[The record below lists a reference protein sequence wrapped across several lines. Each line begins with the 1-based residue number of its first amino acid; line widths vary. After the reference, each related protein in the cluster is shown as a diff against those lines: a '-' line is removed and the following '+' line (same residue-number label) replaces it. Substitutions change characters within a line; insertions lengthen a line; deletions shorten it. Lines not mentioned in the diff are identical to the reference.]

1 MINKGFCGIISISKS
16 LRKWVILMNSNKKQ
30 TEKEIQEK
38 IKKVNGAMA
47 QEGMP
52 LTKEIKQKL
61 YNCITGK
68 STTEIERNKV
78 LEKYRR
84 IYG

>member
-1 MINKGFCGIISISKS
+1 MHS
-16 LRKWVILMNSNKKQ
+16 KKQ

-38 IKKVNGAMA
+38 IKKVDGAMA

-52 LTKEIKQKL
+52 LTEELKQKL
-61 YNCITGK
+61 YNCIIGK
-68 STTEIERNKV
+68 SSTEIERQKV
-78 LEKYRR
+78 IEKYRG

>member
-1 MINKGFCGIISISKS
+1 
-16 LRKWVILMNSNKKQ
+16 MNSNKQQ
-30 TEKEIQEK
+30 TEKEILEK
-38 IKKVNGAMA
+38 IKKVDGAMA

-52 LTKEIKQKL
+52 LTEEIKKQL

-78 LEKYRR
+78 LEKYKR

>member
-1 MINKGFCGIISISKS
+1 
-16 LRKWVILMNSNKKQ
+16 MNSNKMQ
-30 TEKEIQEK
+30 TEREIQEK
-38 IKKVNGAMA
+38 IKKVDGAMA

-68 STTEIERNKV
+68 STTEFERNKV

>member
-1 MINKGFCGIISISKS
+1 
-16 LRKWVILMNSNKKQ
+16 MNGNQKQ
-30 TEKEIQEK
+30 NEKEIKEK
-38 IKKVNGAMA
+38 IKKVDGAMA

-78 LEKYRR
+78 LEKYKR

>member
-1 MINKGFCGIISISKS
+1 MDEDKKII
-16 LRKWVILMNSNKKQ
+16 
-30 TEKEIQEK
+30 EKEIQEK
-38 IKKVNGAMA
+38 IRKVDGAMA

-52 LTKEIKQKL
+52 LTDEIKQKL
-61 YNCITGK
+61 YNCIIGK
-68 STTEIERNKV
+68 STTEKERNMV

>member
-1 MINKGFCGIISISKS
+1 MK
-16 LRKWVILMNSNKKQ
+16 NKKQ

-38 IKKVNGAMA
+38 IKKVDGAMA

-52 LTKEIKQKL
+52 LTKELKQKL
-61 YNCITGK
+61 YNCIIGK
-68 STTEIERNKV
+68 TTTEIERQKII
-78 LEKYRR
+78 EKYRG

>member
-1 MINKGFCGIISISKS
+1 MKDKM
-16 LRKWVILMNSNKKQ
+16 L
-30 TEKEIQEK
+30 TEKEIQKK
-38 IKKVNGAMA
+38 IKKVDGAMS

-52 LTKEIKQKL
+52 LTEEIKQKL
-61 YNCITGK
+61 YNCIIGQ

>member
-1 MINKGFCGIISISKS
+1 MDNKN
-16 LRKWVILMNSNKKQ
+16 L

-52 LTKEIKQKL
+52 LTKELKQKL
-61 YNCITGK
+61 YDCIIDK
-68 STTEIERNKV
+68 SSTEKERQKV
-78 LEKYRR
+78 IEKYRG

>member
-1 MINKGFCGIISISKS
+1 MD
-16 LRKWVILMNSNKKQ
+16 NKKL

-38 IKKVNGAMA
+38 INKVNGAMA

-52 LTKEIKQKL
+52 LTKELKQKL
-61 YNCITGK
+61 YDCIIGK
-68 STTEIERNKV
+68 SSTEKERQKV
-78 LEKYRR
+78 IEKYRG

>member
-1 MINKGFCGIISISKS
+1 MNKNIN
-16 LRKWVILMNSNKKQ
+16 L

-38 IKKVNGAMA
+38 IRKVDGAMS

-52 LTKEIKQKL
+52 LTEETKKKL
-61 YNCITGK
+61 YDCITGK
-68 STTEIERNKV
+68 STYEKERQKII
-78 LEKYRR
+78 EKYRR

>member
-1 MINKGFCGIISISKS
+1 
-16 LRKWVILMNSNKKQ
+16 MNSDAKQ

-38 IKKVNGAMA
+38 IKKVDGAMS

-61 YNCITGK
+61 YNCIIGK
-68 STTEIERNKV
+68 STTEIERRKV
-78 LEKYRR
+78 IEKYKG

>member
-1 MINKGFCGIISISKS
+1 M
-16 LRKWVILMNSNKKQ
+16 SNNYA
-30 TEKEIQEK
+30 EKEIQEK
-38 IKKVNGAMA
+38 IRLVDGAMA

-52 LTKEIKQKL
+52 LTKEIKDKL

-68 STTEIERNKV
+68 SSTDIERQKIID
-78 LEKYRR
+78 KFKA

>member
-1 MINKGFCGIISISKS
+1 MKK
-16 LRKWVILMNSNKKQ
+16 NKKL

-38 IKKVNGAMA
+38 IRKVDGAMA

-52 LTKEIKQKL
+52 LTEEIKQKL
-61 YNCITGK
+61 YDCITGK
-68 STTEIERNKV
+68 TTTEIERNKV
-78 LEKYRR
+78 LEKYRK

>member
-1 MINKGFCGIISISKS
+1 M
-16 LRKWVILMNSNKKQ
+16 KKDKKL
-30 TEKEIQEK
+30 TEEEIQEK
-38 IKKVNGAMA
+38 IRKVDGAMA

-52 LTKEIKQKL
+52 LTEEIKKKL
-61 YNCITGK
+61 YDCITGK

>member
-1 MINKGFCGIISISKS
+1 MIY
-16 LRKWVILMNSNKKQ
+16 LKK
-30 TEKEIQEK
+30 EKKLIEEEIHEK
-38 IKKVNGAMA
+38 IRKVDGAMA

-52 LTKEIKQKL
+52 LTEEIKKKL
-61 YNCITGK
+61 YDCITGK
-68 STTEIERNKV
+68 STYDKEREKV

>member
-1 MINKGFCGIISISKS
+1 MNNK
-16 LRKWVILMNSNKKQ
+16 NQ
-30 TEKEIQEK
+30 TEQEIQEK
-38 IKKVNGAMA
+38 IKKVDGAMA

-61 YNCITGK
+61 YNCIIGK
-68 STTEIERNKV
+68 STTEVERRKII
-78 LEKYRR
+78 EKYRG

>member
-1 MINKGFCGIISISKS
+1 
-16 LRKWVILMNSNKKQ
+16 
-30 TEKEIQEK
+30 
-38 IKKVNGAMA
+38 MA
-47 QEGMP
+47 QEGMS

>member
-1 MINKGFCGIISISKS
+1 
-16 LRKWVILMNSNKKQ
+16 MNEKKQ

-38 IKKVNGAMA
+38 IKKVDGAMA

-52 LTKEIKQKL
+52 LTKELKRKL
-61 YNCITGK
+61 YNCIIGE
-68 STTEIERNKV
+68 SSTEIERKKV
-78 LEKYRR
+78 IEKYRG